1 MEGKQAERPN
11 ITLQQPNTLKMEE
24 TKKHQIATSRFYA
37 EIAHI
42 ATPRGPSDTKPNCLC
57 SPTTHAG
64 SFRCRYHRSSSLGNH
79 GSSFNHLSNLDD
91 QNQTAQ

>member
-1 MEGKQAERPN
+1 MEGKQERPH
-11 ITLQQPNTLKMEE
+11 ITFQQPRTLKMEE

-37 EIAHI
+37 EIANI
-42 ATPRGPSDTKPNCLC
+42 ATPSDTKPNCLC
-57 SPTTHAG
+57 SPTTHVG

-79 GSSFNHLSNLDD
+79 SSSFNHLSNLDD